1 MPTRCAP
8 YVRLIHDVLIGDRS
22 LFTRPD
28 GLASAWD
35 VLEPVL
41 NNRPPVQSVRAGQL
55 GTRRR
60 RRTGRPGPLVA
71 GSVSPLA
78 SGKGPL
84 RAAGSAATWHDE
96 PRHAPLSASTVIDR
110 PISGAL
116 AATTDQRGAID
127 RTPGRPPDIQERAV
141 TTSGTPTPPNQFT
154 PPGSTGASIPLVAEP
169 AVDRTASMGALVKDV
184 TTHMSTLVR
193 SEIELAKLEI
203 TETVKTGA
211 TGGAFFGVAAVIGA
225 FSMWFFFFMLGEIL
239 AIWLPRWVAFTIV
252 FVLMLVLAGLFAFLG
267 LRKVKKIKK
276 PEKTIASLEQ
286 TAAALKS
293 AATS

>member
-1 MPTRCAP
+1 M
-8 YVRLIHDVLIGDRS
+8 
-22 LFTRPD
+22 
-28 GLASAWD
+28 
-35 VLEPVL
+35 
-41 NNRPPVQSVRAGQL
+41 
-55 GTRRR
+55 
-60 RRTGRPGPLVA
+60 
-71 GSVSPLA
+71 
-78 SGKGPL
+78 
-84 RAAGSAATWHDE
+84 
-96 PRHAPLSASTVIDR
+96 
-110 PISGAL
+110 
-116 AATTDQRGAID
+116 
-127 RTPGRPPDIQERAV
+127 

-252 FVLMLVLAGLFAFLG
+252 FVLMLVLAGLFGFLG
-267 LRKVKKIKK
+267 LRKVKKIRK